1 MGIRY
6 LYLVRHGQRATS
18 LPDDGPLESG
28 LSADGVEQGRLTAAR
43 LAHLPIATIYTSPL
57 RRAAQTADILA
68 ERHPSA
74 GRVTLPGLAESTPTL
89 PRDYTADYGEL
100 TAAQFASMRREA
112 DSACE
117 VLFSPI
123 SGPDRYEL
131 VASHGNLLRYLL
143 FRALDLPLDM
153 WRRIDLM
160 NCSVSLVVVEP
171 SHVWA
176 AQVGDVGHLP
186 LVLQTY
192 VRERVAHAF

>member
-1 MGIRY
+1 MGTRY
-6 LYLVRHGQRATS
+6 LYLVRHGQRATAS
-18 LPDDGPLESG
+18 PEDGPLESS
-28 LSADGVEQGRLTAAR
+28 LTSDGVEQARLTAAR

-57 RRAAQTADILA
+57 RRAAQTADIMA

-74 GRVTLPGLAESTPTL
+74 RRVTLPGLAESTPTL
-89 PRDYTADYGEL
+89 PRDYTADYGDL

-117 VLFSPI
+117 ALFSPI
-123 SGPDRYEL
+123 SGPDCHEL
-131 VASHGNLLRYLL
+131 VASHGNQIRYLL

-153 WRRIDLM
+153 WRRFDLM

-176 AQVGDVGHLP
+176 ARVGDVGHLP
-186 LVLQTY
+186 LRLQTY
-192 VRERVAHAF
+192 VHDQVSHAF